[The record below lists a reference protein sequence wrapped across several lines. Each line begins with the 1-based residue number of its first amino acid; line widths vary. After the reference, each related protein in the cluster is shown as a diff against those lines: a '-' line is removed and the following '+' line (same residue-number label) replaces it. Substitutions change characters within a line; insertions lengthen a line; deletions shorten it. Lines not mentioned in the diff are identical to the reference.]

1 MARAKAKATLSA
13 TATKTMADYTRMD
26 YASKGRMYI
35 GLKAEV
41 YDGSDISLP
50 VDSSAHDGD
59 KFFCVDSGEVFIF
72 YKGTWYKQS

>member
-1 MARAKAKATLSA
+1 MARAKAKLSA

-26 YASKGRMYI
+26 YAGKGRMYM

-59 KFFCVDSGEVFIF
+59 KFYCVDSREAFIF